1 MFYIGSNTNPNPS
14 QGMTTVHLFGIDD
27 VALAIAGAGAMS
39 AFSGGGSSKVKYSEP
54 PETDAAKEARARLLK
69 LAGGEPPDVPRREIA
84 PLPPMTKER
93 GLART
98 TATELAQPQ
107 DIFSLPEVQGIIL
120 EATQKGDLLANRLGR
135 MLQSAGALTSTPGRD
150 VLGRAVT
157 DVQKNLASSLAPF
170 AAEER
175 RRRAG
180 LIPVLEALGLT
191 EELRAMGFTQAE
203 LDALF
208 QQETTESQQLQTF
221 TIPLLQ
227 SIIGLQPGVQPIIQG
242 QQPSLISQLAPII
255 GPALGGYLNRTP
267 TPAPTLTGAAN
278 QASNVWLANSV
289 R

>member
-1 MFYIGSNTNPNPS
+1 MGFLDVVSWPFKSEDIFGEK
-14 QGMTTVHLFGIDD
+14 GGGIDTIPQTPEATEARKRLF
-27 VALAIAGAGAMS
+27 ALA
-39 AFSGGGSSKVKYSEP
+39 
-54 PETDAAKEARARLLK
+54 TDQ
-69 LAGGEPPDVPRREIA
+69 PPDVPRRGIA
-84 PLPPMTKER
+84 PLEPLGPER
-93 GLART
+93 KLART

-157 DVQKNLASSLAPF
+157 DVQKNLAASLAPF

-175 RRRAG
+175 RRRTG
-180 LIPVLEALGLT
+180 LIPVLERLGLT
-191 EELRAMGFTQAE
+191 EELRKMGFTQAE

-227 SIIGLQPGVQPIIQG
+227 SIIGQQPGVIIESRQPGLLEQLG
-242 QQPSLISQLAPII
+242 PLIGA
-255 GPALGGYLNRTP
+255 ALG
-267 TPAPTLTGAAN
+267 AAI
-278 QASNVWLANSV
+278 
-289 R
+289 